1 MLHAQE
7 NRALKVISVSDFWN
21 LCSEFTSKAIRSK
34 NVLDSLELKII
45 HNVARFVFVDFKQTA
60 YLLNTLK
67 TLATVLILT
76 ACLKPE
82 RLYKA

>member
-34 NVLDSLELKII
+34 NVLDTLELKLFIM
-45 HNVARFVFVDFKQTA
+45 
-60 YLLNTLK
+60 
-67 TLATVLILT
+67 
-76 ACLKPE
+76 
-82 RLYKA
+82 